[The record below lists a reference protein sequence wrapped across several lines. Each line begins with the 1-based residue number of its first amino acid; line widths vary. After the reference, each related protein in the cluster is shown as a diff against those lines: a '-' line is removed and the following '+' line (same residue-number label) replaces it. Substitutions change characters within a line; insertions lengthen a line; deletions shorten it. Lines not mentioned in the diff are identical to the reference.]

1 MVKKK
6 KKSSKFFS
14 YFPGYWAIWKCV
26 FSLIYMNT
34 ITADVLPPRL
44 CQLVAFGVGK
54 QYKGAGY
61 LGFCSLDPLGSLG
74 TMLQTHAVAPITASD
89 REVTTSW
96 AAPELVQPRLVWA
109 RRWAGGEDT
118 RPSWEGKDYRARS
131 SPSISLRR
139 MKKLTCVVRIDDIRR
154 RGSLSPPGDPQE
166 EMPG

>member
-54 QYKGAGY
+54 RYKGAGY

-109 RRWAGGEDT
+109 RRWAGGEDA